1 MIITGFLLFLF
12 VITCILL
19 TVVILLQSSKGEGLA
34 SGAFGGTGMQSIF
47 GGRGAGTFLS
57 KLTTWL
63 AIAFIVLALILA
75 KFYGGS
81 SAINPEELQ
90 KEQSQSAI
98 SETTEPLETTPEG
111 ETLEAETKTE
121 AEGTKSEGV
130 KEPTKTETPAEKSE
144 TPDET
149 KGAP

>member
-130 KEPTKTETPAEKSE
+130 KEPTKTETPAEKSA

>member
-1 MIITGFLLFLF
+1 
-12 VITCILL
+12 
-19 TVVILLQSSKGEGLA
+19 
-34 SGAFGGTGMQSIF
+34 MQSIF

-130 KEPTKTETPAEKSE
+130 KEPTKTETPAEKSA

-149 KGAP
+149 KGGP